1 MSNKL
6 VSGKQFQSTL
16 PRGERRSLQGI
27 LLWFSYFNPHSH
39 EGSDLIISKQ
49 ITIDT
54 YFNPHSHEGSD
65 LYADINTP
73 PLVYFNPHSHEGSD
87 PLKSDT
93 HQTTAI
99 SIHTP
104 TRGATILQIY
114 RLAFLLF
121 QSTLPRGERQTSNA
135 RSIPLLY
142 FNPHS
147 HEGSDASKPFNPSG
161 KTISIHTPT
170 RGATYTDADSEGN
183 RQISIHTPTRGATCR
198 RTYHADAF
206 RISIH
211 TPTRGATMEKPVHIV
226 IIRFQSTLPRGERLL
241 KLVL

>member
-170 RGATYTDADSEGN
+170 RGAT
-183 RQISIHTPTRGATCR
+183 
-198 RTYHADAF
+198 
-206 RISIH
+206 
-211 TPTRGATMEKPVHIV
+211 
-226 IIRFQSTLPRGERLL
+226 
-241 KLVL
+241 

>member
-183 RQISIHTPTRGATCR
+183 RQISIHTPTRGAT
-198 RTYHADAF
+198 
-206 RISIH
+206 
-211 TPTRGATMEKPVHIV
+211 
-226 IIRFQSTLPRGERLL
+226 
-241 KLVL
+241 

>member
-87 PLKSDT
+87 KQAMQGQYLYY
-93 HQTTAI
+93 I

-104 TRGATILQIY
+104 TRGATHLNLSTH
-114 RLAFLLF
+114 LAKQF
-121 QSTLPRGERQTSNA
+121 QSTLPRGERRTQMRILKEIDKFQSTLPRGERPAEGRIMLMLSEFQSTLP
-135 RSIPLLY
+135 RGERRWKSLYILLSSD

-147 HEGSDASKPFNPSG
+147 HEGSDFSNLYFNS
-161 KTISIHTPT
+161 
-170 RGATYTDADSEGN
+170 
-183 RQISIHTPTRGATCR
+183 
-198 RTYHADAF
+198 
-206 RISIH
+206 
-211 TPTRGATMEKPVHIV
+211 
-226 IIRFQSTLPRGERLL
+226 
-241 KLVL
+241 